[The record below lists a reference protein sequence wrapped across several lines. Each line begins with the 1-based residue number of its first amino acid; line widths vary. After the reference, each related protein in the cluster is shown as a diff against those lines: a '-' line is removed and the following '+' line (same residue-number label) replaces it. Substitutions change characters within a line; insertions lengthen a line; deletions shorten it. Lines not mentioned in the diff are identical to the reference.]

1 MLLRTLFGQ
10 DSELVDD
17 AKKEGRKIGSEL
29 RKVQASSE
37 RYKDRWISCALVRL
51 CRQGLVSLR
60 LSERRG
66 IGAQPRTTPA
76 DYW

>member
-10 DSELVDD
+10 DSELVDA

-37 RYKDRWISCALVRL
+37 R
-51 CRQGLVSLR
+51 
-60 LSERRG
+60 
-66 IGAQPRTTPA
+66 
-76 DYW
+76 